1 MRLQP
6 VKSIFA
12 AVLCLLSVSIF
23 AADRIAIVEP
33 IVRGNISSKEVAGV
47 WDILEAS
54 FQSEQYD
61 LISRAS
67 LKSMLVEIGLSEVSE
82 LLDLNS
88 AQRAALG
95 KVEGVKY
102 ILVPTITKLGS
113 QYNLL
118 LKVVDAS
125 SGKVDQR
132 RSANLRVK
140 SIDDLADR
148 LEPVLLK
155 ALSDEK
161 GSVSALLNP
170 VLRCKVPANF
180 TENLCSNM
188 EATLISNGV
197 ALQNLS
203 SVERI
208 FRDNKLNAMNEL
220 EPKMYVK
227 VGKLLEVDYLIYNV
241 ITRFEI
247 STVERHIAASNRTV
261 RKTTGKVA
269 GTIYVIS
276 AKTGQKAAVIPM
288 DTVIDFNRIGE
299 NTSDWTEEDY
309 YRFMTF
315 NCISPR
321 AIASILQIPGISS
334 IAADRQ
340 L

>member
-148 LEPVLLK
+148 LEPVLLRLCPMKK
-155 ALSDEK
+155 ALSAHC
-161 GSVSALLNP
+161 STRCSAARSP
-170 VLRCKVPANF
+170 P
-180 TENLCSNM
+180 
-188 EATLISNGV
+188 
-197 ALQNLS
+197 
-203 SVERI
+203 
-208 FRDNKLNAMNEL
+208 
-220 EPKMYVK
+220 
-227 VGKLLEVDYLIYNV
+227 
-241 ITRFEI
+241 
-247 STVERHIAASNRTV
+247 
-261 RKTTGKVA
+261 
-269 GTIYVIS
+269 
-276 AKTGQKAAVIPM
+276 
-288 DTVIDFNRIGE
+288 
-299 NTSDWTEEDY
+299 
-309 YRFMTF
+309 
-315 NCISPR
+315 ISPKICA
-321 AIASILQIPGISS
+321 AIWRRP
-334 IAADRQ
+334 
-340 L
+340 